1 MFYNF
6 AYEVC
11 LGFPNVCKVALSGDA
26 VVHQSKKKVLHRR
39 IYRQVVVMY
48 LQSMK

>member
-11 LGFPNVCKVALSGDA
+11 LGFPNVCKVAYQETPWSTR
-26 VVHQSKKKVLHRR
+26 VKKVLRRR

-48 LQSMK
+48 LESMK